1 MSGCQE
7 LERMNN
13 GESLL
18 ISKGLLCRVMKMF
31 WNQIVVMATQHCE
44 LLKTTELYTL
54 NELYLTWIIS
64 GFFLCRNIILAQ
76 ILRTARSLS
85 LVPIVTVVVVQ
96 LLSCIWL
103 FVTSWTA
110 ECQATLSFTISQ
122 SLLKLL
128 FIVSSHTAISSSVGP
143 FSSCPQSF
151 PASGSFPM
159 SWLFRWPK
167 YWRLSFSISPS
178 NEYSGLISFRTDWFN
193 LLAVQGTLK
202 SLLQH
207 HNSKA
212 SLLYHSAFFMVQLS
226 HLYMTIGKTIA
237 LTI

>member
-7 LERMNN
+7 LERMKN

-18 ISKGLLCRVMKMF
+18 RSKGLLCKVMKMF

-64 GFFLCRNIILAQ
+64 GFFLCRNITLAQ
-76 ILRTARSLS
+76 ILRTPRSLS

-96 LLSCIWL
+96 LLNCVWP
-103 FVTSWTA
+103 FATSWTA
-110 ECQATLSFTISQ
+110 ECQLTLSFTISR

-128 FIVSSHTAISSSVGP
+128 FTVSSHTAISSSVSS

-151 PASGSFPM
+151 PGSGSFPM
-159 SWLFRWPK
+159 SWLFT
-167 YWRLSFSISPS
+167 
-178 NEYSGLISFRTDWFN
+178 SG
-193 LLAVQGTLK
+193 G
-202 SLLQH
+202 
-207 HNSKA
+207 
-212 SLLYHSAFFMVQLS
+212 
-226 HLYMTIGKTIA
+226 
-237 LTI
+237 